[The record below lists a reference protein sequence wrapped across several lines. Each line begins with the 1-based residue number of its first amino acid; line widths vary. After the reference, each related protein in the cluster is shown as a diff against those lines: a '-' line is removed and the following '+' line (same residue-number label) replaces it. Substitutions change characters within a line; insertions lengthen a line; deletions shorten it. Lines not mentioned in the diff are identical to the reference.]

1 MTQTTR
7 MRAEDRREL
16 ILEAATRVFGDRG
29 YIGATTNLV
38 AVAAGV
44 SQPYVVRIFGTK
56 EKL

>member
-29 YIGATTNLV
+29 YIGAT
-38 AVAAGV
+38 
-44 SQPYVVRIFGTK
+44 
-56 EKL
+56 